1 MLLYVNDILIASFD
15 KDHVNKLKAVLSSE
29 FEMNDLGDA
38 KKILGMEIIRNKER
52 RELWVS
58 HEVYLWNVLSDF
70 GMDQPKSVATSMG
83 AHFHLKSATDKEWKG
98 YEEQMRSVSYQSAM
112 GSIMYSMVGTSPD
125 LAYSV
130 GLRSRFMSRQLK
142 EHWQAVKWLLRYIK
156 GSVEKK
162 LGF

>member
-70 GMDQPKSVATSMG
+70 EMDQPKSVATSMR
-83 AHFHLKSATDKEWKG
+83 AHFHLKSAQIRSGRD
-98 YEEQMRSVSYQSAM
+98 MRSRCGACHTRVLWGVSCTQWWVRVL
-112 GSIMYSMVGTSPD
+112 I
-125 LAYSV
+125 
-130 GLRSRFMSRQLK
+130 
-142 EHWQAVKWLLRYIK
+142 
-156 GSVEKK
+156 
-162 LGF
+162 